1 MIYNWQ
7 HEDWPK
13 FYHDTAEADELWQ
26 QFNLNAG
33 QSSGLITG
41 LSVADQQKVL
51 LDNLVAEA
59 MTTSAIEGEF
69 FSREDVYSS
78 IKKNLG
84 LIPDKI
90 VKDQKTKGIAAL
102 VVKVHETYAKP
113 LSKTMLF
120 SWHKMLMQ
128 GYSNI
133 NKGKW
138 RTGEEPMQVVSSAIG
153 KEIVYFEAP
162 PSHAVPDE
170 MNRFID
176 WFNHTALNKDGAII
190 NPMIRSAIAHL
201 YFETIHPFEDGNG
214 RIGRAI
220 AEKVLSQG
228 IGSPTMFS
236 ISKEIDKDKKG
247 YYTALKQGQGTL
259 DLTDWL
265 SYFIRLIINA
275 QQDAL
280 NETLFTLKTSRF
292 FDTYK
297 DQLNQ
302 RQQKVIKRM
311 VNAGHDGFEGGMTAK
326 KFMSMTKASKATAT
340 RDLQSLYETGILIK
354 EGGGRNIHYQLKL

>member
-1 MIYNWQ
+1 MVYNWQ
-7 HEDWPK
+7 HEEWPK
-13 FYHDTAEADELWQ
+13 FSYDNAEADKLWQ
-26 QFNLNAG
+26 QFNVNAG
-33 QSSGLITG
+33 QSSGLILG

-59 MTTSAIEGEF
+59 MKTSAIEGEF

-102 VVKVHETYAKP
+102 VVKVHESYATP

-120 SWHKMLMQ
+120 SWHKLLMQ
-128 GYSNI
+128 GYSNV

-138 RTGEEPMQVVSSAIG
+138 RTGDEPMQVISGAIG
-153 KEIVYFEAP
+153 KEIVHFEAP

-170 MNRFID
+170 MDRFID
-176 WFNHTALNKDGAII
+176 WFNHTAPDKDGAIK

-247 YYTALKQGQGTL
+247 YYAALKQGQRIL
-259 DLTDWL
+259 DLTNWL
-265 SYFIRLIINA
+265 SYFIQLIINA

-297 DQLNQ
+297 GQLNK

-311 VNAGHDGFEGGMTAK
+311 LNAGHDGFTGGMTAK
-326 KFMSMTKASKATAT
+326 KYMSLTKASKATAT
-340 RDLQSLYETGILIK
+340 RDLQLLFEIGIFVK
-354 EGGGRNIHYQLKL
+354 EGGGRNIHYQLRL

>member
-1 MIYNWQ
+1 MVYNWQ
-7 HEDWPK
+7 HKNWPK
-13 FYHDTAEADELWQ
+13 FRYDNAEADELWQ
-26 QFNLNAG
+26 QFNVNAG
-33 QSSGLITG
+33 QSSGLILG

-59 MTTSAIEGEF
+59 MKTSAIEGEF

-84 LIPDKI
+84 LTPDKV
-90 VKDQKTKGIAAL
+90 VKDQKIKGIAAL
-102 VVKVHETYAKP
+102 VVKVHETYATP
-113 LSKTMLF
+113 ISKTMLF
-120 SWHKMLMQ
+120 SWHKLLMQ

-133 NKGKW
+133 SKGKW
-138 RTGEEPMQVVSSAIG
+138 RTGAEPMQVISGAIG
-153 KEIVYFEAP
+153 KEIVHFEAP
-162 PSHAVPDE
+162 PSHAVPKE
-170 MNRFID
+170 MSRFID
-176 WFNHTALNKDGAII
+176 WFNHTAPHKDGAIK

-201 YFETIHPFEDGNG
+201 YFETIHPFEDSNG

-236 ISKEIDKDKKG
+236 ISKEIDKDKKA
-247 YYTALKQGQGTL
+247 YYAALKQGQRSL
-259 DLTDWL
+259 DLTHWL
-265 SYFIRLIINA
+265 SYFTQLIINA

-280 NETLFTLKTSRF
+280 NETHFTLKTSRL

-297 DQLNQ
+297 CQLNQ

-311 VNAGHDGFEGGMTAK
+311 LDAGNEGFEGGMTAK
-326 KFMSMTKASKATAT
+326 KFMSMTKTSKATAT
-340 RDLQSLYETGILIK
+340 RDLQSLYEIGIFIK

>member
-1 MIYNWQ
+1 MNYNWQ
-7 HEDWPK
+7 HKDWPK
-13 FYHDTAEADELWQ
+13 FRYDNAEADKLWQ
-26 QFNLNAG
+26 QFNVNTG
-33 QSSGLITG
+33 QTSGLILG

-59 MTTSAIEGEF
+59 MKTSAIEGEF

-102 VVKVHETYAKP
+102 VVKVHETYATP

-120 SWHKMLMQ
+120 SWHKLLMQ

-133 NKGKW
+133 SKGKW
-138 RTGEEPMQVVSSAIG
+138 RTGVEPMQVISGAIG
-153 KEIVYFEAP
+153 KEVVHFEAP
-162 PSHAVPDE
+162 PSRAVPDE
-170 MNRFID
+170 MNQFIE
-176 WFNHTALNKDGAII
+176 WFNQTASGKDGAIK

-214 RIGRAI
+214 RIGRAL

-236 ISKEIDKDKKG
+236 ISKEIDKDKKA
-247 YYTALKQGQGTL
+247 YYAALKQGQRTL
-259 DLTDWL
+259 DLTGWL
-265 SYFIRLIINA
+265 SYFTQLIINA

-297 DQLNQ
+297 AQLNK

-311 VNAGHDGFEGGMTAK
+311 LDAGHDGFAGGMTAK
-326 KFMSMTKASKATAT
+326 KYMSLTKASKATAT
-340 RDLQSLYETGILIK
+340 RDLQLLYEIGIFVK

>member
-1 MIYNWQ
+1 MNYNWQ
-7 HEDWPK
+7 HQDWPK
-13 FYHDTAEADELWQ
+13 FSYDNAEKDKLWQ
-26 QFNLNAG
+26 QFNVNTG
-33 QSSGLITG
+33 QTSGLILG

-84 LIPDKI
+84 LTPDKI

-102 VVKVHETYAKP
+102 VVKVHETYATP

-120 SWHKMLMQ
+120 SWHKLIMQ

-133 NKGKW
+133 SKGKW
-138 RTGEEPMQVVSSAIG
+138 RTGVEPMQVVSGAIG
-153 KEIVYFEAP
+153 KEVVHFEAP
-162 PSHAVPDE
+162 PSHAVTDE
-170 MNRFID
+170 MNQFIE
-176 WFNHTALNKDGAII
+176 WFNHTAPGKDGAIK
-190 NPMIRSAIAHL
+190 NPMVRSAIAHL

-214 RIGRAI
+214 RIGRAL
-220 AEKVLSQG
+220 AEKILSQG

-236 ISKEIDKDKKG
+236 ISKEIDKDKKA
-247 YYTALKQGQGTL
+247 YYAALKQGQRTL
-259 DLTDWL
+259 DLTHWL
-265 SYFIRLIINA
+265 SYFTQLIINA

-297 DQLNQ
+297 AQLNK

-311 VNAGHDGFEGGMTAK
+311 LDAGHEGFAGGMTAK
-326 KFMSMTKASKATAT
+326 KYISLTKTSKATAT
-340 RDLQSLYETGILIK
+340 RDLQLLYEIGVFVK

>member
-7 HEDWPK
+7 HEEWPK
-13 FYHDTAEADELWQ
+13 FRYDTAETDELWQ
-26 QFNLNAG
+26 QFNVNAG
-33 QSSGLITG
+33 QSSGLCLG

-59 MTTSAIEGEF
+59 MKTSAIEGEF

-90 VKDQKTKGIAAL
+90 VKDEKTKGIAAL
-102 VVKVHETYAKP
+102 VVKVHETYAAP

-120 SWHKMLMQ
+120 NWHTLLMQ

-138 RTGEEPMQVVSSAIG
+138 RTGTEPMQVISGAIG
-153 KEIVYFEAP
+153 KETVHFEAP
-162 PSHAVPDE
+162 PSQCVPAE
-170 MNRFID
+170 MNQFID
-176 WFNHTALNKDGAII
+176 WFNHTAPNKDGAIK

-214 RIGRAI
+214 RIGRTI

-236 ISKEIDKDKKG
+236 LSKEIDKNKKG
-247 YYTALKQGQGTL
+247 YYTALKQGQHTL
-259 DLTDWL
+259 NLTHWL
-265 SYFIRLIINA
+265 SYFTQLIINA

-280 NETLFTLKTSRF
+280 NATLFTLKTSRF
-292 FDTYK
+292 FETYK
-297 DQLNQ
+297 GQLNQ
-302 RQQKVIKRM
+302 RQQKVVKRM
-311 VNAGHDGFEGGMTAK
+311 LDAGHEGFEGGMTAK

-340 RDLQSLYETGILIK
+340 RDLQSLYEIGIFIK

>member
-1 MIYNWQ
+1 MVYNWQ
-7 HEDWPK
+7 YKDWPK
-13 FYHDTAEADELWQ
+13 LHYDTREADELWQ
-26 QFNLNAG
+26 QFNVNVG
-33 QSSGLITG
+33 QSSGLILG

-59 MTTSAIEGEF
+59 MKTSAIEGEF

-84 LIPDKI
+84 LTPDKI

-102 VVKVHETYAKP
+102 VVKVHETYATP
-113 LSKTMLF
+113 LSKTILF
-120 SWHKMLMQ
+120 SWHKLLMQ
-128 GYSNI
+128 GYSDI

-138 RTGEEPMQVVSSAIG
+138 RTGAEPMQVVSGAIG
-153 KEIVYFEAP
+153 KEIVHFEAP

-170 MNRFID
+170 MGWFID
-176 WFNHTALNKDGAII
+176 WFNHTVPNKDGAIK
-190 NPMIRSAIAHL
+190 NPMVRSAIAHL

-247 YYTALKQGQGTL
+247 YYAALKQGQRTL

-265 SYFIRLIINA
+265 SYFIQLIINA

-297 DQLNQ
+297 AQLNK

-311 VNAGHDGFEGGMTAK
+311 LDAGHDGFEGGMTAK
-326 KFMSMTKASKATAT
+326 KYMSITKTSKATAT
-340 RDLQSLYETGILIK
+340 RDLQTLWEGNVLLK
-354 EGGGRNIHYQLKL
+354 DGGGRNIHYQLNL